1 MKIRRRE
8 DLSWIG
14 IDFDSILRREDDD
27 IVVDEGIWIVKVFM
41 FTPDADESPLR
52 QASSGLSHPIEC
64 PDWPLLR
71 IQRDVEQIS
80 SAIRPVTGFERP
92 VSQPQTDFLETL
104 LASTRGSSSPR
115 IIHSQKANVIRSGLV
130 FPNRGRRC
138 WSNSSR
144 LIIIIVATRWSP
156 RYFGR
161 V

>member
-92 VSQPQTDFLETL
+92 VSQPQTDFLETPTCIHL
-104 LASTRGSSSPR
+104 RGLELAASDC
-115 IIHSQKANVIRSGLV
+115 A
-130 FPNRGRRC
+130 F
-138 WSNSSR
+138 
-144 LIIIIVATRWSP
+144 
-156 RYFGR
+156 
-161 V
+161 

>member
-1 MKIRRRE
+1 
-8 DLSWIG
+8 WIG

-92 VSQPQTDFLETL
+92 VSAADRFSRDPYLHPSSRAGTRRIRLRFLIKAVSGPFTG
-104 LASTRGSSSPR
+104 ASVRQVSDSVILNATYL
-115 IIHSQKANVIRSGLV
+115 HSQSLS
-130 FPNRGRRC
+130 
-138 WSNSSR
+138 WSLN
-144 LIIIIVATRWSP
+144 
-156 RYFGR
+156 
-161 V
+161 